1 MEQKDTFIDKL
12 EILIQIIEEI
22 IQIEIGKYM

>member
-12 EILIQIIEEI
+12 EILIQILEEI